1 MKRTSGYILKK
12 LLTAAAT
19 LAAVSVLVFF
29 AFALIPGDPAVKKLG
44 TQATPEALEMMREK
58 MGLNAPLPMR
68 YLKWV
73 TGFIQGD
80 PGISYSY
87 DMPVSS
93 LLWDKLPVT
102 MILVFMA
109 FAILVLISVPL
120 SILHARNE
128 GKRSDKVLLFIGQG
142 IMAVPPFFMG
152 IILTWLFGIVLKIFV
167 PGGYVSYKRDAAGF
181 FYYMFFPALAIALPR
196 IAMTVKLLRAQ
207 ILKEAREDYVR
218 TAYSRGNPTMAV
230 LYRHVLKNAFLPALT
245 FLSMNL
251 TDMVAGSVVI
261 EQVFGIPGY
270 GRFLLNAILGRDYP
284 VVETIVM
291 GLAAF
296 ILLVNMVTDILYR
309 MLDPRIGES

>member
-1 MKRTSGYILKK
+1 VIKK
-12 LLTAAAT
+12 LLAAAAT

-29 AFALIPGDPAVKKLG
+29 AFSLIPGDPAVKKLG

-58 MGLNAPLPMR
+58 LGLTGPLPLR

-73 TGFIQGD
+73 SGFITGD
-80 PGISYSY
+80 PGVSYSY
-87 DMPVSS
+87 DMPVAE
-93 LLWDKLPVT
+93 LLGDKLPVT
-102 MILVFMA
+102 MTLVFMA
-109 FAILVLISVPL
+109 FVILVVISVPL

-128 GKRSDKVLLFIGQG
+128 GKRSDRVLLFIGQG

-152 IILTWLFGIVLKIFV
+152 IMLTWFFGIILKVFV
-167 PGGYVSYKRDAAGF
+167 PGGYVSYKTDPAGF
-181 FYYMFFPALAIALPR
+181 LAYMFFPALAIALPR

-218 TAYSRGNPTMAV
+218 TAYSRGNSTMAV
-230 LYRHVLKNAFLPALT
+230 LYRHVLKNAFIPALT

-284 VVETIVM
+284 VVEAIVM

-296 ILLVNMVTDILYR
+296 ILLVNMTADILYR
-309 MLDPRIGES
+309 LLDPRI